1 MSETLP
7 IDASRDQLVSQ
18 RTAELKR
25 MRLLASGLLVLMTG
39 VFAVTTALAAWW
51 PFLVYP
57 RAFAEAAMVGACA
70 DWFAVVA
77 LFRHPF
83 GIPIPHTAIVPRH
96 KKQIGDALGR
106 FISVNFLA
114 PDAVAAKL
122 EKIDASGW
130 ISSWLNDTDNTRLAA
145 QRLHALLPPL
155 LDFVREE
162 QIRAFSRGVIRNGID
177 SIAAAPLAARVLSVL
192 VAHGHHDTVF
202 DQAIETARTFLREHR
217 ESIRQRVAKRSISWL
232 PNWVDGKLADAFVA
246 GLLDTLAAARA
257 SDDPLRLQYRA
268 AVNRLVIRLANE
280 PEMFDQGER
289 LKAEVLDNSVVDR
302 YLDWLSSE
310 IEEKIKAES
319 VAPDGILSSGLEH
332 AVLTLGNWLDTDSHI
347 RAMINRWARQLVL
360 STVVPNRAEIGMF
373 VAEVVARWDTKT
385 LVDKLELQVGKDLQY
400 IRINGTL
407 VGGLVGLTIF
417 MVTRAF
423 G

>member
-1 MSETLP
+1 
-7 IDASRDQLVSQ
+7 
-18 RTAELKR
+18 
-25 MRLLASGLLVLMTG
+25 
-39 VFAVTTALAAWW
+39 
-51 PFLVYP
+51 
-57 RAFAEAAMVGACA
+57 MVGACA

-96 KKQIGDALGR
+96 KKRIGDALGR

-130 ISSWLNDTDNTRLAA
+130 ISSWLKEPDNTRLTA
-145 QRLHALLPPL
+145 RRVHALLPPL
-155 LDFVREE
+155 LDFVRQE
-162 QIRAFSRGVIRNGID
+162 QIRTFSRSVIRNGID

-192 VAHGHHDTVF
+192 VAHGHHDTIF
-202 DQAIETARTFLREHR
+202 DQAIEVARTFLREHR

-268 AVNRLVIRLANE
+268 AVNRLIIRLANE
-280 PEMFDQGER
+280 PEMFDLGER
-289 LKAEVLDNSVVDR
+289 LKADVLDNSVVDG

-319 VAPDGILSSGLEH
+319 IAPDGIVSSGLEH
-332 AVLTLGNWLDTDSHI
+332 ALLTLGNWLDTDNHI
-347 RAMINRWARQLVL
+347 RAMINLWARQLVL

-385 LVDKLELQVGKDLQY
+385 LVDKLELQVGEDLQY

>member
-1 MSETLP
+1 MSESLP
-7 IDASRDQLVSQ
+7 IDSSREQLVSQ
-18 RTAELKR
+18 RDAELKR
-25 MRLLASGLLVLMTG
+25 MRVLATGLLVLMTG
-39 VFAVTTALAAWW
+39 VFAVATALAASW
-51 PFLVYP
+51 PFLAYP

-96 KKQIGDALGR
+96 KKRIGDALGQ

-114 PDAVAAKL
+114 PDEVAAKL
-122 EKIDASGW
+122 EKIDAAGW
-130 ISSWLNDTDNTRLAA
+130 ISSWLKEPENTRLVAR
-145 QRLHALLPPL
+145 RLHGLLPPL
-155 LDFVREE
+155 LEFVRHE
-162 QIRAFSRGVIRNGID
+162 QIRTFSRGVIRNGID

-192 VAHGHHDTVF
+192 IKLGHHETVF
-202 DQAIETARTFLREHR
+202 DEAIEATRTFLRDHR

-232 PNWVDGKLADAFVA
+232 PNWIDGKLADAFVA

-257 SDDPLRLQYRA
+257 SDDPLRHQYQA
-268 AVNRLVIRLANE
+268 ALNRLVIRLAKD
-280 PEMFDQGER
+280 PELFDQGER
-289 LKAEVLDNSVVDR
+289 LKADVLDNSVVDG

-310 IEEKIKAES
+310 IEEKIRAES
-319 VAPDGILSSGLEH
+319 IAADGIFSSGLEH
-332 AVLTLGNWLDTDSHI
+332 ALLTLGNWLDSDDHI
-347 RAMINRWARQLVL
+347 RAIINLWARQLVL
-360 STVVPNRAEIGMF
+360 STVVPNRGEIGMF
-373 VAEVVARWDTKT
+373 VAEVVARWDTRT

-407 VGGLVGLTIF
+407 VGGLVGLIIF
-417 MVTRAF
+417 VVTRAF

>member
-7 IDASRDQLVSQ
+7 IDASRDQLISQ

-25 MRLLASGLLVLMTG
+25 MRLLAAGLLVLMTG

-96 KKQIGDALGR
+96 KKRIGDALGR

-114 PDAVAAKL
+114 PDEVAAKL

-145 QRLHALLPPL
+145 RRLHALLPPL
-155 LDFVREE
+155 LDFVHQE
-162 QIRAFSRGVIRNGID
+162 QIRTFSRGVIRNGID

-192 VAHGHHDTVF
+192 VAHGHHDTIF
-202 DQAIETARTFLREHR
+202 DQAIEMARTFLREHR
-217 ESIRQRVAKRSISWL
+217 ESIRQRVAKRSVSWL

-268 AVNRLVIRLANE
+268 AVNRLVIRLAND

-289 LKAEVLDNSVVDR
+289 LKADVLDNSVVDG

-319 VAPDGILSSGLEH
+319 VAPDGIVSSGLEH
-332 AVLTLGNWLDTDSHI
+332 ALLTLGNWLDTDNHI
-347 RAMINRWARQLVL
+347 RAMINLWARQLVL

-385 LVDKLELQVGKDLQY
+385 LVDKLERQVGKDLQY

>member
-1 MSETLP
+1 
-7 IDASRDQLVSQ
+7 
-18 RTAELKR
+18 
-25 MRLLASGLLVLMTG
+25 MTG
-39 VFAVTTALAAWW
+39 MFAVTTALAAWW

-70 DWFAVVA
+70 DWFAVAA

-96 KKQIGDALGR
+96 KKRIGDALGQ
-106 FISVNFLA
+106 FITVNFLA
-114 PDAVAAKL
+114 PDEVAAKL
-122 EKIDASGW
+122 EKIDAAGW
-130 ISSWLNDTDNTRLAA
+130 ISSWLKEPENTRLAA
-145 QRLHALLPPL
+145 RRLRGLLPPL
-155 LDFVREE
+155 LEFVRQE
-162 QIRAFSRGVIRNGID
+162 QIRNFSRGMIRNGID

-202 DQAIETARTFLREHR
+202 DQAIEVARTFLREHR
-217 ESIRQRVAKRSISWL
+217 ESIRQRVAKRSISFL

-268 AVNRLVIRLANE
+268 AVNRLVIRLVNE

-289 LKAEVLDNSVVDR
+289 LKADVLDNSVVDG

-319 VAPDGILSSGLEH
+319 IAPDGIVSSGLEH
-332 AVLTLGNWLDTDSHI
+332 ALLTLGNWLDTDNHI
-347 RAMINRWARQLVL
+347 RAMINLWARQLVL
-360 STVVPNRAEIGMF
+360 STVVPNRAEIGVF